1 MVLEAPATGIG
12 EMPRTDLCDV
22 SRLFRIT
29 SGASPVALSPT
40 VHGGVT
46 ARLPRGAFT
55 LADLVRWMVLPRPVT
70 QASWRSAPLPAVP
83 CRPMATPPIRIL
95 ALSPAPAFRDAYRA
109 RHRLRVLPTGRASS
123 MSGSPIPSRIRP
135 TDQPPRSP
143 GTLAHGATRDIPIAF
158 PARFPRPSSF
168 VSSRGRGQPEAKCQP
183 TPPLPPPPDGNSTSA
198 HPGQRLP
205 PKVHR
210 TDNALC
216 FRAASV
222 RAEYL
227 PK

>member
-1 MVLEAPATGIG
+1 M
-12 EMPRTDLCDV
+12 
-22 SRLFRIT
+22 
-29 SGASPVALSPT
+29 
-40 VHGGVT
+40 
-46 ARLPRGAFT
+46 
-55 LADLVRWMVLPRPVT
+55 PRPVT
-70 QASWRSAPLPAVP
+70 PTIWRSASLPAVP
-83 CRPMATPPIRIL
+83 YRQMATPPIRIL
-95 ALSPAPAFRDAYRA
+95 ALSPAPIFRDVCYA
-109 RHRLRVLPTGRASS
+109 HQRLRVLPTAHVSGLPGRLV
-123 MSGSPIPSRIRP
+123 PSRIRP